1 LVHDV
6 IDGYAQGITAGD
18 VHAARDGSVERQADQ
33 VRSHQAL
40 DDVGD
45 RVVLTRDGV
54 QRRHV
59 DTGDLSLSHTR

>member
-6 IDGYAQGITAGD
+6 IDGDAQGITAGA
-18 VHAARDGSVERQADQ
+18 VHATRDGPVEREGDQ

-45 RVVLTRDGV
+45 RLVLTRDGV
-54 QRRHV
+54 ERRHV
-59 DTGDLSLSHTR
+59 DTGELRLSHTR